1 MKKAIILFLLLSFGL
16 SQSKV
21 SIQDKEIE
29 INENEAVMEV
39 LGMVCSMCA
48 FGIGEGLS
56 KTDFIDKSKFS
67 DGVSVDIDAQYVQLG
82 LLESANI
89 NPEKIVQVIQDAGY
103 DVSLLFILQND
114 KLTKFGTDKLGILQ
128 PIAFNLTSDRSNSKN
143 ISCLEFFLL

>member
-48 FGIGEGLS
+48 FGIGEGFS

-114 KLTKFGTDKLGILQ
+114 KLINFGTDKLGILQ
-128 PIAFNLTSDRSNSKN
+128 PIAFNLNSDRSN
-143 ISCLEFFLL
+143 